1 MPLKLP
7 FQKAENYTSAV
18 VILAQS
24 CKVQYVVL
32 ICRGGGGFGIL
43 QGTACVYQ
51 KWVECLRAAR

>member
-32 ICRGGGGFGIL
+32 ICRGGGVWDPARDRL
-43 QGTACVYQ
+43 CVSE
-51 KWVECLRAAR
+51 VG